1 MGLHCWYTPIVLSR
15 PCLQNFMSQPSQYKV
30 LCKWK
35 TSSKTTQDLK
45 PLFWC
50 FIPMRIYCYGVSTLR
65 ILLEPDACLPHW
77 NMLATLSPE
86 PWKRRQITFSSLKV
100 PAHIPLLWCWR
111 PKHASS
117 PWGNCGNQTP
127 RVKYLPGLAALSV
140 VDDPALRAGKWWV
153 GARYMLTSS
162 LGNRETAWA

>member
-1 MGLHCWYTPIVLSR
+1 MGSGYFPVSIFIVLT
-15 PCLQNFMSQPSQYKV
+15 PS
-30 LCKWK
+30 
-35 TSSKTTQDLK
+35 
-45 PLFWC
+45 
-50 FIPMRIYCYGVSTLR
+50 IGG
-65 ILLEPDACLPHW
+65 
-77 NMLATLSPE
+77 
-86 PWKRRQITFSSLKV
+86 SLKV

-162 LGNRETAWA
+162 PGNRPPELSPSFTPHSWVTSKRLLNFLNLTLLTCKPGYLDLLTGLLSDLNTLA